1 MFEAFGVLGSILLG
15 ASALPQAIE
24 SYRSKNSDGL
34 ALGFIAMWWTGMV
47 SMTIYIVPKGDI
59 ILTANYVV
67 NLFLVTIIARY
78 KLWPIR

>member
-47 SMTIYIVPKGDI
+47 SMTIYIVPKGDM
-59 ILTANYVV
+59 ILIANYVI
-67 NLFLVTIIARY
+67 NLFLVTVILRY

>member
-24 SYRSKNSDGL
+24 SYRYKNSDGL
-34 ALGFIAMWWTGMV
+34 TLGFVAMWWTGMLF
-47 SMTIYIVPKGDI
+47 MTIYIVPKGDM
-59 ILTANYVV
+59 ILIANYVV
-67 NLFLVTIIARY
+67 NLFLVTVILRY